1 MNITDWLSCVGGTW
15 TIRDMHTGKVYQ
27 LSGVTLPERV
37 NGLQGRVVGVIED
50 SFGLG
55 LLHNDAVLRV
65 QHWKIV

>member
-1 MNITDWLSCVGGTW
+1 MNITGLLSCVAGTW

-27 LSGVTLPERV
+27 LSGVSLPDRV